1 MMKERTQCRV
11 WQECMAQSRKRRLT
25 TGRTSATDSH
35 PVRSQSASAPLPAD
49 PAVQGNL
56 DGLAERCYA
65 IAEALNERAELSLA
79 VPFYRQAVTLLLAQ
93 RQRDLQEAAALHKGD
108 ADLLQELDPGGAPAC
123 VEPGAAVG
131 LPRDLE
137 AHLRALG
144 DDLTIANAVTVRQ
157 VLHDLLAGLP
167 QPDPQLLALLAKT
180 HVLEG
185 ELALALP
192 FFQAALELDPEDVR
206 LAVNCGGALLACGD
220 HAEALRLLRP
230 LARQAGTIDDPA
242 VLRVVLVNL
251 TAAELEAGNVRDA
264 ARWRAELV
272 GLSPDDVP
280 VDDWVEDARSWLEAG
295 WREEAKGLLI
305 ALRAL
310 YPRHVPL
317 LQLLAETFE
326 GCGEFRDAALVYR
339 DLLRP
344 SLGGP

>member
-1 MMKERTQCRV
+1 
-11 WQECMAQSRKRRLT
+11 MAQSRKRRST
-25 TGRTSATDSH
+25 TVGKS
-35 PVRSQSASAPLPAD
+35 PAD
-49 PAVQGNL
+49 SIAHANL

-65 IAEALNERAELSLA
+65 IAEALNARAELSLA
-79 VPFYRQAVTLLLAQ
+79 VPFYRQAVTLLMAL
-93 RQRDLQEAAALHKGD
+93 RQRDLQQVAAVNPGE
-108 ADLLQELDPGGAPAC
+108 ADLVQELDPGGNSGGLEHAPSTA
-123 VEPGAAVG
+123 
-131 LPRDLE
+131 LPRDLQ
-137 AHLRALG
+137 AHIRALG
-144 DDLTIANAVTVRQ
+144 DDLTFDNAVTVRQ
-157 VLHDLLAGLP
+157 VLQDLLAGLP

-185 ELALALP
+185 DLALALP
-192 FFQAALELDPEDVR
+192 YFQAALELDPEDVR

-251 TAAELEAGNVRDA
+251 SAAELEAGNVRDA
-264 ARWRAELV
+264 ARWRAELA

-280 VDDWVEDARSWLEAG
+280 VDDWVEDACSWVEAG
-295 WREEAKGLLI
+295 LGEEAKGLLI
-305 ALRAL
+305 ALRAI

-326 GCGEFRDAALVYR
+326 RCGEFRDAALVYR

-344 SLGGP
+344 ALSGP